1 MHISWLSGA
10 EEEMASPS
18 PPLGAERVGVRW
30 GILGRRPPT
39 SPSHACGVGP
49 FLSPL
54 KGGEGFP
61 TDPAR
66 YVHALALSRGQR
78 WERRGPCPYYGPAL
92 PQYHQ
97 ADDLVVLGSRVWC
110 GA

>member
-1 MHISWLSGA
+1 MHISWQSGA

-54 KGGEGFP
+54 KGGEGFLTGP
-61 TDPAR
+61 D
-66 YVHALALSRGQR
+66 VHCLLSRGRPYPADNTRFLSGPTLRRAIQR
-78 WERRGPCPYYGPAL
+78 AP
-92 PQYHQ
+92 PQ
-97 ADDLVVLGSRVWC
+97 
-110 GA
+110 

>member
-30 GILGRRPPT
+30 GIPDRLPPT

-54 KGGEGFP
+54 KGGEGFLTGP
-61 TDPAR
+61 DVCMPQRESGGPEPVPGFEQGA
-66 YVHALALSRGQR
+66 AAEILEPLDSRF
-78 WERRGPCPYYGPAL
+78 RGN
-92 PQYHQ
+92 
-97 ADDLVVLGSRVWC
+97 DE
-110 GA
+110 

>member
-1 MHISWLSGA
+1 MHISWQTGA

-30 GILGRRPPT
+30 GIPGRRPPT

-54 KGGEGFP
+54 KGGEGFL
-61 TDPAR
+61 TGPAR
-66 YVHALALSRGQR
+66 CVHALALSRGQAVHLTAAS
-78 WERRGPCPYYGPAL
+78 GDTFGPAGIRS
-92 PQYHQ
+92 
-97 ADDLVVLGSRVWC
+97 AEG
-110 GA
+110 GNA

>member
-1 MHISWLSGA
+1 MYISRLSGA

-30 GILGRRPPT
+30 GIPGRRPPT

-61 TDPAR
+61 EPASGLNR
-66 YVHALALSRGQR
+66 GEPLRACNPWIPAFAGKTSGSGNSLKIIAPFLA
-78 WERRGPCPYYGPAL
+78 
-92 PQYHQ
+92 
-97 ADDLVVLGSRVWC
+97 
-110 GA
+110 